1 MRFVLYGTY
10 IPAAQLTAVA
20 RWAEAL
26 GFAAISVPD
35 HVVYPHETATP
46 YPYEGDPETGLAP
59 WDPDC
64 EWPDPFV
71 SATAI
76 LGATQ
81 RLQVITGVCV
91 LAMRDPLVVAKS
103 IATIDALFPGRFA
116 LGVGAG
122 WLREEYEILGQ
133 DFDTRGPRT
142 DEAIGLLRAL
152 CRGER
157 VAHDGRFF
165 QVPPVTMRPAAPTG
179 VRILIGGDAPAALRR
194 AGRLADGMIPPLNSW
209 PRAAEH
215 LESLAR
221 IRAEAGRADEPFEYI
236 GAASRARTP
245 QALGAMAEL
254 GIDTVHVDPFAL
266 YVRRYGGL
274 SLDERRAAMER
285 YARELMA
292 PVTG

>member
-10 IPAAQLTAVA
+10 IPADQLVTVG
-20 RWAEAL
+20 RWAQEL

-59 WDPDC
+59 WGEDC

-76 LGATQ
+76 LGATEH
-81 RLQVITGVCV
+81 LEVITGVCV
-91 LAMRDPLVVAKS
+91 LAMRDPLIVAKS
-103 IATIDALFPGRFA
+103 VATIDALFPGRFT

-122 WLREEYEILGQ
+122 WLREEYEILGE

-142 DEAIGLLRAL
+142 DEAIELLRAL
-152 CRGER
+152 CSGGR
-157 VAHDGRFF
+157 VEHHGRFF
-165 QVPPVTMRPAAPTG
+165 DVPPVTLRPAAPTG

-215 LESLAR
+215 LERLR
-221 IRAEAGRADEPFEYI
+221 QVRADAGRAGTPFRYI
-236 GAASRARTP
+236 GAATRARTP
-245 QALGAMAEL
+245 EALAAMAEL
-254 GIDTVHVDPFAL
+254 GVDAVHVDPFAL

-274 SLDERRAAMER
+274 TLEERRTAMER
-285 YARELMA
+285 YARELIR
-292 PVTG
+292 PFNG

>member
-10 IPAAQLTAVA
+10 VPADQLTTVG
-20 RWAEAL
+20 RWAEEL

-35 HVVYPHETATP
+35 HVVFPHVTATP

-59 WDPDC
+59 WGPDC

-81 RLQVITGVCV
+81 RLEVITGVCV
-91 LAMRDPLVVAKS
+91 LAMRDPLIVAKS
-103 IATIDALFPGRFA
+103 VATIDALFPGRFT

-122 WLREEYEILGQ
+122 WLREEYEILGE

-142 DEAIGLLRAL
+142 DEAIELLRAL
-152 CRGER
+152 CSGER
-157 VAHDGRFF
+157 TEHHGRFF
-165 QVPPVTMRPAAPTG
+165 DLPPVTLRPAAPTG
-179 VRILIGGDAPAALRR
+179 VRVYIGGDAPAALRR

-209 PRAAEH
+209 PRAGEH
-215 LESLAR
+215 LQTLAR
-221 IRAEAGRADEPFEYI
+221 VRAEAGREATPFEYV
-236 GAASRARTP
+236 GAATRARTP
-245 QALGAMAEL
+245 KALASMAEL

-274 SLDERRAAMER
+274 TLDERRAAMER
-285 YARELMA
+285 YARELIA
-292 PVTG
+292 AVNG

>member
-10 IPAAQLTAVA
+10 IPADQLVSVG
-20 RWAEAL
+20 RWAEEL

-59 WDPDC
+59 WGPEC

-76 LGATQ
+76 LGATE
-81 RLQVITGVCV
+81 RLEVITGICV
-91 LAMRDPLVVAKS
+91 LAMRDPLIVAKS
-103 IATIDALFPGRFA
+103 VATIDAVFPGRFT

-142 DEAIGLLRAL
+142 DEAIELLRAL
-152 CRGER
+152 CSGER
-157 VAHDGRFF
+157 VEHHGRFF
-165 QVPPVTMRPAAPTG
+165 DVRPVTLRPAAPTG
-179 VRILIGGDAPAALRR
+179 VRIYIGGDAPAALRR

-209 PRAAEH
+209 QRAAEH
-215 LESLAR
+215 LRTIAR
-221 IRAEAGRADEPFEYI
+221 VREQSGRDEPFEYV
-236 GAASRARTP
+236 GAATRARTP
-245 QALGAMAEL
+245 QALASMAEL
-254 GIDTVHVDPFAL
+254 GIDAVHVDPFAL

-274 SLDERRAAMER
+274 TLDERRAAMER
-285 YARELMA
+285 YARELIE
-292 PVTG
+292 PFTG

>member
-10 IPAAQLTAVA
+10 IPADQLVAVA
-20 RWAEAL
+20 RWAEEL
-26 GFAAISVPD
+26 GFASISVPD
-35 HVVYPHETATP
+35 HVVYPHQTATP

-59 WDPDC
+59 WGPDC

-76 LGATQ
+76 LGATE
-81 RLQVITGVCV
+81 RLEVITGVCV
-91 LAMRDPLVVAKS
+91 LAMRDPLLVAKS
-103 IATIDALFPGRFA
+103 VATIDALFPGRFT

-142 DEAIGLLRAL
+142 DEAIELVRAL
-152 CRGER
+152 CGGER
-157 VAHDGRFF
+157 TEHHGRFF
-165 QVPPVTMRPAAPTG
+165 AVPPVTMRPAAPTG
-179 VRILIGGDAPAALRR
+179 VRIYIGGDAPAALRR

-209 PRAAEH
+209 PRAADH
-215 LESLAR
+215 LREIAR
-221 IRAEAGRADEPFEYI
+221 VREQSGRDGPFEYV
-236 GAASRARTP
+236 GAATRARTP

-254 GIDTVHVDPFAL
+254 GIEAVHVDPFAL

-274 SLDERRAAMER
+274 SLDERRSAMER
-285 YARELMA
+285 YARELIA
-292 PVTG
+292 PVNG